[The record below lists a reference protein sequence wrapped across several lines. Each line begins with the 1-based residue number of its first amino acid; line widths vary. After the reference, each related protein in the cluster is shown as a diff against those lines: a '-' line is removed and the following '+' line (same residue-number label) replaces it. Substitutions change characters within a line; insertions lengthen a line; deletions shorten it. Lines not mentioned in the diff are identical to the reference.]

1 MSSQSRAAVEG
12 DEVFP
17 EDVEADEVG
26 AGDVSAGG
34 GAVGVGNA
42 EEGPDFSPG
51 GGVDTGHGLVG
62 GVVEVVLECG
72 GGGLVGEGG
81 DELEAEWGNSY
92 SSYLMPL

>member
-17 EDVEADEVG
+17 EDVEADQVG
-26 AGDVSAGG
+26 ASDVAAGG
-34 GAVGVGNA
+34 SAVGVGNA

-62 GVVEVVLECG
+62 GVVEVVLELG
-72 GGGLVGEGG
+72 GGGFVGEVRN
-81 DELEAEWGNSY
+81 EQETKC
-92 SSYLMPL
+92 